1 MTEPTRE
8 SRRENPSWAEWVSED
23 PTRSQWYVDRI
34 RAMAARGDD
43 LGGEARLATRSSR
56 PAHAFSTRVAGRDVC
71 PPR

>member
-34 RAMAARGDD
+34 RAMAATA
-43 LGGEARLATRSSR
+43 L
-56 PAHAFSTRVAGRDVC
+56 ST
-71 PPR
+71 